1 MRVTKSTVT
10 ETEEASQDS
19 ECYRSFSPIFLESVL
34 CGCERVKGT
43 TYHKSRVRLQY
54 GNTNF

>member
-19 ECYRSFSPIFLESVL
+19 ECYRSFSPIFVESVL

-43 TYHKSRVRLQY
+43 T
-54 GNTNF
+54 